1 MRTMCVLT
9 NPRTSP
15 CFLWSGA
22 QLSILVG
29 LSYNAMKKMP
39 SSNGI
44 LDQTEEEAYWAEVE
58 ENAILGAAGFR
69 EPGEH
74 YVHWQ
79 SD

>member
-1 MRTMCVLT
+1 MAALDV
-9 NPRTSP
+9 PSP
-15 CFLWSGA
+15 SVKDVFAGNILAGDIA
-22 QLSILVG
+22 LLSMERCTTVY
-29 LSYNAMKKMP
+29 S
-39 SSNGI
+39 
-44 LDQTEEEAYWAEVE
+44 DQTEEEAYWAEVE